1 MESKLVGLSSEMSL
15 AGPGCFDA
23 ETMEVRSVSLGP
35 LLIVVGVDEPE
46 DRAVLSASSLR
57 KASNSR
63 SNLKDSLRDELLAS
77 QKRYSLSPKD
87 FDVKPSAV
95 PNTDCENEN

>member
-63 SNLKDSLRDELLAS
+63 SNLKDLLRDELLAGS
-77 QKRYSLSPKD
+77 EEILTFAQRLRCKTLRRSKH
-87 FDVKPSAV
+87 
-95 PNTDCENEN
+95 

>member
-1 MESKLVGLSSEMSL
+1 MSL

-23 ETMEVRSVSLGP
+23 ETMQVRSVSLGP

-63 SNLKDSLRDELLAS
+63 SNLKDLLRDELLAKS
-77 QKRYSLSPKD
+77 KEILTFARRLRCKTLRRSKH
-87 FDVKPSAV
+87 
-95 PNTDCENEN
+95 